1 MSQLERKRL
10 GLIPG
15 GATVD
20 EAQHKESVRK
30 VHEAYQFLT
39 KKYRGRKKEREEDQ
53 GADSNGWKFL
63 GLVWDISVYCAR
75 N

>member
-63 GLVWDISVYCAR
+63 G
-75 N
+75 